1 MEDMIIFGAGKA
13 GFRAK
18 RNVGGGNFC
27 VKYFA
32 DNDKRKQ
39 GKTLDGIPIISVE
52 KAINLVENNGFKGRL
67 LISTYINREGGR
79 SFGIIE
85 QIAESKI
92 TGDVYALSSP
102 YIRDVAV
109 RDIRNKRKIDDEM
122 YRIDVTKPSL
132 LCYQY
137 HVAHHCNLKCKG
149 CGHRSNVAKPEF
161 GDFEQYSK
169 DVHRLS
175 ELFCTVGL
183 IELLGGE
190 PLLNPKLPDF
200 IRVTRE
206 TFPLADIRVY
216 TNGLLIPC
224 ISQDVFDAMK
234 EYDAEFTISL
244 YPPTKDI
251 IETIIMRCWE
261 NDIPYNILPFIEKF
275 GVGMFDEEG
284 KTDPKEAYDKCIID
298 RNCHFLM
305 DGRLS
310 MCPLPPIYEK
320 FKDTFR
326 EELEFEEGK
335 DFINLYDPAM
345 DGFIINELLSKP
357 IPACR
362 YCNRDLKQT
371 INWESHYDKVFYP

>member
-1 MEDMIIFGAGKA
+1 MENMIIFGAGKA

-18 RNVGGGNFC
+18 RDVEGRFC

-32 DNDKRKQ
+32 DNDKKKQ
-39 GKTLDGIPIISVE
+39 GQILDGIPIISVE
-52 KAINLVENNGFKGRL
+52 KAIELVEKQECKGSL

-79 SFGIIE
+79 RFGVIE

-92 TGDVYALSSP
+92 TADVYALSSA
-102 YIRDVAV
+102 YIRDTAV
-109 RDIRNKRKIDDEM
+109 RDIRNKRKIEDEM
-122 YRIDVTKPSL
+122 RRIDVTKPSL

-149 CGHRSNVAKPEF
+149 WGHRSNVAKPEF
-161 GDFEQYSK
+161 GDFGRYSE

-200 IRVTRE
+200 IRVTRKV
-206 TFPLADIRVY
+206 FPLADIRVY
-216 TNGLLIPC
+216 TNGLLIPH
-224 ISQDVFDAMK
+224 ISQDVFDAMR

-244 YPPTKDI
+244 YPPTRDI
-251 IETIIMRCWE
+251 IETIKMRCWE

-275 GVGMFDEEG
+275 GVCMFDEEG
-284 KTDPKEAYDKCIID
+284 KSDPAEAYSRCTID

-320 FKDTFR
+320 FKDTFK
-326 EELEFEEGK
+326 EKLKFEEGK
-335 DFINLYDPAM
+335 DFINLYDSAI
-345 DGFIINELLSKP
+345 DGFVINELISKP
-357 IPACR
+357 MPACR
-362 YCNRDLKQT
+362 YCNKELKHT
-371 INWESHYDKVFYP
+371 IDWESHYDKVYYP